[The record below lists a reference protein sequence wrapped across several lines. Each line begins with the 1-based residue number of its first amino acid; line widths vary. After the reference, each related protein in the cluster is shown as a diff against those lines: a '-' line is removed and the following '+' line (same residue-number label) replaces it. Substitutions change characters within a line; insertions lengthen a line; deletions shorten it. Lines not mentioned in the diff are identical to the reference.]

1 MAIQLGDKVTGGFQ
15 QFINILITKTPL
27 FTVSVALVTFV
38 CGVLNVFLPVT
49 SFFGL
54 SLKNITQFRL
64 HTLNTYPLV
73 HHGFL
78 TFVFG
83 LIGIFFLMPRFE
95 KRYGTICTI
104 AMFFGFL
111 EVIPGI
117 AFLFACYV
125 SDSNTVF
132 VGISGWTFSLLTM
145 YLMNLFYD
153 LHPKI
158 LALPQL
164 VRMVLAIAAPF
175 LILPFDFSESI
186 ILHLTAVVLSIIFS
200 LAYMDFLLP
209 PARFLVWIET
219 KLSRVVD
226 AIPNYISVTEASY
239 YQGDALPVQDLGSNS
254 AGIV

>member
-1 MAIQLGDKVTGGFQ
+1 MAIQLGNKVAGGFQ
-15 QFINILITKTPL
+15 QFVDLLLTKTPL
-27 FTVSVALVTFV
+27 FTVVVALITFV
-38 CGVLNVFLPVT
+38 CGILNIFLPVT

-54 SLKNITQFRL
+54 SVTNITLFRF

-78 TFVFG
+78 TFLFG
-83 LIGIFFLMPRFE
+83 LAGIFFLMPRFE
-95 KRYGTICTI
+95 RRYGTLCTI

-111 EVIPGI
+111 EAIPGI
-117 AFLFACYV
+117 AFLIACYV
-125 SDSNTVF
+125 SKSDTVF

-153 LHPKI
+153 LHPKV

-164 VRMVLAIAAPF
+164 VRMVLAIAAPM
-175 LILPFDFSESI
+175 LILPFDFSESVV
-186 ILHLTAVVLSIIFS
+186 LHITAVILSIIFS
-200 LAYMDFLLP
+200 LAYIDILVP
-209 PARFLVWIET
+209 RAGFLVWVET

-226 AIPNYISVTEASY
+226 AIPNYISVTEAAY
-239 YQGDALPVQDLGSNS
+239 YQGDALPLHDLGSNS